1 MGLSVPYLV
10 THADFEFMGLDT
22 ETQTRLADRGAILEK
37 CYLPVVHGDIS
48 AAEFVASIRRI
59 GIDHCIVSTDHGAVA
74 DESPP
79 AAYETLLET
88 LWNEG
93 LSEGRD

>member
-37 CYLPVVHGDIS
+37 CYLPVVHGMAIYRPLS
-48 AAEFVASIRRI
+48 SSPRYAESGSI
-59 GIDHCIVSTDHGAVA
+59 TA
-74 DESPP
+74 
-79 AAYETLLET
+79 
-88 LWNEG
+88 
-93 LSEGRD
+93 